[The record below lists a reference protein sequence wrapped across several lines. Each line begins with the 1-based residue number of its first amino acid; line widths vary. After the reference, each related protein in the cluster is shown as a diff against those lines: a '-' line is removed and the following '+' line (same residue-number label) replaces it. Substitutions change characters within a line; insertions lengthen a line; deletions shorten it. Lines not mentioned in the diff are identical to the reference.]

1 LSSTFGTDE
10 WGILEM
16 EVAMLSVQ
24 NNINGRPRDGRG
36 TYGTTNQRNGDVVGA
51 RIQHTLRNTA
61 IQNNAVQDKERAR
74 ASHGSGRSKSAPK
87 LLEQSSSGME
97 PMTGRPLTI
106 LIADDHPMV
115 REGLAAV
122 INRQSEMRVVA
133 EAGNGREA
141 VEQFVA
147 LRPDVALLDLRMP
160 MMDGIE
166 AVMSIYEREP
176 AARMVIVTSYDSE
189 EDIYRALRAGAQGY
203 VLKDAPS
210 KDLIDCIH
218 AVGDGKSWIPPAVGA
233 KLARRVTERSLTARE
248 TEVLRALAKGK
259 SNKEIGVALNISEG
273 TVKVHVTHMLEKL
286 KVTGRTEAIGEAVK
300 RGLVT
305 MD

>member
-1 LSSTFGTDE
+1 MFS
-10 WGILEM
+10 
-16 EVAMLSVQ
+16 AHNN
-24 NNINGRPRDGRG
+24 NNIDGRSRDGRG
-36 TYGTTNQRNGDVVGA
+36 AFGTM
-51 RIQHTLRNTA
+51 
-61 IQNNAVQDKERAR
+61 QNNGTQNNKRAG
-74 ASHGSGRSKSAPK
+74 ASHGSDRSRSAPQ
-87 LLEQSSSGME
+87 LLAQSSSGME
-97 PMTGRPLTI
+97 PVTRRPLTI

-115 REGLAAV
+115 REGLSAV

-176 AARMVIVTSYDSE
+176 AAHMVIVTSYQSE

-203 VLKDAPS
+203 ILKDAPS

-233 KLARRVTERSLTARE
+233 KLAQRVTERSLTARE
-248 TEVLRALAKGK
+248 MEVIRALAKGK

-286 KVTGRTEAIGEAVK
+286 KVTGRTEAIGEALK

-305 MD
+305 ME

>member
-1 LSSTFGTDE
+1 
-10 WGILEM
+10 M
-16 EVAMLSVQ
+16 EVVMLSAN
-24 NNINGRPRDGRG
+24 NNIDGRPRDGRG
-36 TYGTTNQRNGDVVGA
+36 AYGTTNQRKGGVMAPG
-51 RIQHTLRNTA
+51 IQHVLRNSA
-61 IQNNAVQDKERAR
+61 IQSNAMQNNVMQNKERAG
-74 ASHGSGRSKSAPK
+74 ASHGGGRSKSAPQ

-97 PMTGRPLTI
+97 QVTRRPLTI

-115 REGLAAV
+115 REGLSAV

-133 EAGNGREA
+133 EAGNGHEA
-141 VEQFVA
+141 VEKFVA

-176 AARMVIVTSYDSE
+176 AARMVIVTSYQSE

-203 VLKDAPS
+203 ILKDAPS
-210 KDLIDCIH
+210 EDLIDCIH

-233 KLARRVTERSLTARE
+233 KLARRVTERPLTARE
-248 TEVLRALAKGK
+248 TEVIRALAKGK

-305 MD
+305 ME